1 MSTAYPDLPAAMIG
15 WLRASPGVVTAFA
28 EDTNAPTTT
37 KFWADAARPGAA
49 LPWAVY
55 EELDGDVQSMTA
67 ARGLACSIETGTV
80 RFTIVAS
87 GKKLAR
93 DLGRLVV
100 KALDDA
106 PLLFADGRLMY
117 LRAQS
122 TSFQPVANITPAS
135 PTAYARV
142 VNFGFMVQRTV

>member
-1 MSTAYPDLPAAMIG
+1 MSTAHPDLPAAMIG
-15 WLRASPGVVTAFA
+15 WLRASPSVVTAFA
-28 EDTNAPTTT
+28 ENTNALATT
-37 KFWADAARPGAA
+37 KFWADAARPGVA

-55 EELDGDVQSMTA
+55 EERDGEVQSMTA
-67 ARGLACSIETGTV
+67 ARGMTCSIETGIV
-80 RFTIVAS
+80 RFTIVAPA
-87 GKKLAR
+87 KKLAR

-122 TSFQPVANITPAS
+122 ASFQPVADIAPAS
-135 PTAYARV
+135 PTAHARV
-142 VNFGFMVQRTV
+142 IDFRFMVQRTA